1 MRKVMNDMFLGID
14 IGSTSSKAVII
25 DGQAN
30 ICSRQVVNSG
40 TGTPGAAQV
49 VAAALAEAGCA
60 QADILYCVATGYGR
74 LNYKDANRQITEISC
89 HAKGVSFAAPHART
103 VVDIGGQDTKVIR
116 LDGDGNVANFVM
128 NDKCAAGTGRFLEVM
143 ARVLGCEIGQLSGL
157 AMKAAKPA
165 AISSICTVF
174 AESEAISKL
183 ADNVAREDVAAG
195 AMVSIGQRVAGMAA
209 RVGVAEAV
217 IMTGGVALNRAM
229 LGVLADEFQV
239 EVTTTDSPQIV
250 GALGAAVFA
259 MELYKKT
266 TK

>member
-1 MRKVMNDMFLGID
+1 
-14 IGSTSSKAVII
+14 
-25 DGQAN
+25 
-30 ICSRQVVNSG
+30 
-40 TGTPGAAQV
+40 
-49 VAAALAEAGCA
+49 
-60 QADILYCVATGYGR
+60 
-74 LNYKDANRQITEISC
+74 
-89 HAKGVSFAAPHART
+89 
-103 VVDIGGQDTKVIR
+103 
-116 LDGDGNVANFVM
+116 
-128 NDKCAAGTGRFLEVM
+128 
-143 ARVLGCEIGQLSGL
+143 
-157 AMKAAKPA
+157 
-165 AISSICTVF
+165 
-174 AESEAISKL
+174 SKL